1 MNSAWPVVLST
12 TLAGTGQGLVVA
24 LVAAE
29 LARPAPAAFQLAGSA
44 LALAFLAA
52 GLAASLF
59 CLGRPERASRAAARS
74 RASWRSR
81 EAIVRPIF
89 AAAVA
94 LWASAHA
101 LGFAR
106 AETLAIGAAA
116 LALDATL
123 FLCTGMNCAGLA
135 FVRERASYLA
145 PLNFALLGT
154 ASGFSLSVPL
164 AVLAH
169 PPFAGPLAL
178 AAFWLAALAWL
189 ARGAAVLRERPAASR
204 SERRV
209 GDRGRASDAGP
220 NLAGHHRRVLQY
232 PRVLRPRA
240 RACACRRARDVL
252 PALFSFARLA
262 PWLGR
267 GNAWRIRR
275 GVSRPVRGA
284 HRRALAVLR
293 RGGSPAEPL
302 IGRRPERAAAIVGWR
317 ARAARDEKCASGKG
331 GSRVFPWTAP
341 SAASE

>member
-189 ARGAAVLRERPAASR
+189 ARGAAVLRDARLRPAASDASAIGAAHPTLAR
-204 SERRV
+204 ISQGITGESFNTREFFDRRP
-209 GDRGRASDAGP
+209 A
-220 NLAGHHRRVLQY
+220 RVLAA
-232 PRVLRPRA
+232 A
-240 RACACRRARDVL
+240 RAMFFLLFFPL
-252 PALFSFARLA
+252 PGSLLGWGGGTLGAYVAAFLVQFAALIAERWLFFAEAAHPRNLRSGDG
-262 PWLGR
+262 L
-267 GNAWRIRR
+267 NAQPR
-275 GVSRPVRGA
+275 
-284 HRRALAVLR
+284 
-293 RGGSPAEPL
+293 
-302 IGRRPERAAAIVGWR
+302 
-317 ARAARDEKCASGKG
+317 
-331 GSRVFPWTAP
+331 
-341 SAASE
+341 